1 MKKSA
6 KIIVR
11 GLVQGVGFRYFCTE
25 VARSL
30 DIKGYVTNL
39 PNGDV
44 ELEIEYDEDVINDFI
59 IQLKRGPFSA
69 RVTEIK
75 IEEMEFEGKFEIFSI
90 I

>member
-6 KIIVR
+6 KLTVR
-11 GLVQGVGFRYFCTE
+11 GLVQGVGYRYFCSDA
-25 VARSL
+25 ARSL
-30 DIKGYVTNL
+30 NVNGYVTNL

-44 ELEIEYDEDVINDFI
+44 ELEIECDEVVFENFI
-59 IQLKRGPFSA
+59 SQLKRGPFSA

-75 IEEMEFEGKFEIFSI
+75 IEEMEFEGKFDMFKI

>member
-1 MKKSA
+1 MNKSA

-11 GLVQGVGFRYFCTE
+11 GLVQGVGYRYFCTE
-25 VARSL
+25 AARSL
-30 DIKGYVTNL
+30 DINGYVTNL

-44 ELEIEYDEDVINDFI
+44 ELEIEYDEDEFENFI
-59 IQLKRGPFSA
+59 SKLKRGPFSA

-75 IEEMEFEGKFEIFSI
+75 IEEKEFEGKFERFSI